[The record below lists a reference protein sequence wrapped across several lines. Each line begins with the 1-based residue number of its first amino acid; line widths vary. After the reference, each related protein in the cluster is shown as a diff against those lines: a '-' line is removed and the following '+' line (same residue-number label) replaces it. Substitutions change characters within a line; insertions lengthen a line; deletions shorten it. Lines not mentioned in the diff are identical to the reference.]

1 MNRLYSSLLVLGLAA
16 AGAWP
21 HGASASAEADMA
33 GGWAVEF
40 ALPWGGSAGYPMWV
54 TQDGTKISGRVTIP
68 GAGEYPL
75 KGTIQEDRFTVVWQ
89 TAVDGEFV
97 DITFAGRV
105 KSDEISGTAKIGS
118 YPERELYGRRTER

>member
-33 GGWAVEF
+33 GGWTVDF
-40 ALPWGGSAGYPMWV
+40 ALPWGGRAEYPMWV
-54 TQDGTKISGRVTIP
+54 IQNGSRLSGRVTFP
-68 GAGEYPL
+68 GMAEYPL
-75 KGTIQEDRFTVVWQ
+75 KGTIDADRFTIVWQ
-89 TAVDGEFV
+89 TVVEGEFV
-97 DITFAGRV
+97 DVTFTGRV
-105 KSDEISGTAKIGS
+105 KDDAFSGTAKIGQ